1 MQVMF
6 AALYTELIKTAEK
19 YEKLKDDTKSSIC
32 YTISEAICSI
42 DEDDKH
48 TDQIELFLKQAKD
61 SIILES
67 YASSGRGQG
76 GLSAVST
83 VKIDEIGT
91 ADSDRMSHSP
101 PANYAMELEVGI
113 TDFIAEVLTSDV
125 LTSDIGKQA
134 LKVSFFFMLHYLSSK
149 SLNLNRFYSSVLLI
163 QSASKIVERCEK
175 KCSYCYVFAF

>member
-6 AALYTELIKTAEK
+6 AALYTQLIKLAEK
-19 YEKLKDDTKSSIC
+19 CEKLGDDAKASVC

-61 SIILES
+61 SIILET
-67 YASSGRGQG
+67 YGDSGRHMGCP
-76 GLSAVST
+76 SAVST

-101 PANYAMELEVGI
+101 PANYAMEMDVGI

-125 LTSDIGKQA
+125 LTTDIGKQA
-134 LKVSFFFMLHYLSSK
+134 LKVIE
-149 SLNLNRFYSSVLLI
+149 SL
-163 QSASKIVERCEK
+163 
-175 KCSYCYVFAF
+175 KC